1 MERGIRLAWQNYSD
15 LLVWQKGMDL
25 VDEIYHLTKLLPREE
40 IFALS
45 DQMRRA
51 AVSIPSNIAEGN
63 GRKTKTEFRQFLS
76 IANGSLYELE
86 TQIMICLRQRYIAEC
101 EAENALSL
109 CKEVGKMMTSLIL
122 AQNRDP

>member
-1 MERGIRLAWQNYSD
+1 MAWQNYSD

-86 TQIMICLRQRYIAEC
+86 TQIMICLRQRYFAEC

-122 AQNRDP
+122 AQNCDP